1 MNSGDTIG
9 KYRLVRRL
17 GAGGMGEVWLATARG
32 HGGFVKTVVLK
43 TLLPEVAR
51 DPLFVEMLANE
62 ARICAKLS
70 HPNLIE
76 VFDFS
81 EHGGVYL
88 LAMEHVAGHPLHH
101 VMRAARGRNWTLP
114 TWFTM
119 RIAWE
124 CCRALQFAH
133 EHGVIHC
140 DLSPSNVMVTF
151 TGVTKVL
158 DFGVAHA
165 MARGPRSDRLKG
177 KLAYIAPERIKS
189 LATDGRTDIYALGV
203 MLYLIV
209 TGQMPFAANTDA
221 ELLRK
226 IVSTA
231 PKRPSELAPVDS
243 RIERLIL
250 RAMQPD
256 PARRYQNMNEV
267 LAELGP
273 CLEGQLGAY
282 GQQDVANLV
291 GRLFPP
297 PPPERVRVNAA
308 TPNGVPVGD
317 DDVTL
322 QPGHGNPPAV
332 APAQELKSVDIDVE
346 FDSVLEP
353 SVVKTPPPVPA
364 PVVAR
369 IARGSSSQPPLP
381 RPDLALSRLFPE
393 IAAGSE
399 PRSTVQS
406 LFGERPSSLAFG
418 PSRIFDRPEHV
429 EPRVEAVPDAEASEP
444 SVPAEEPV
452 VSRTITPGGFG
463 AYSGVRHANAPAWPW
478 ATSRTKPD

>member
-51 DPLFVEMLANE
+51 DPLFIDMLANE

-88 LAMEHVAGHPLHH
+88 LAMEHVSGHPLHH
-101 VMRAARGRNWTLP
+101 IMRAARGRNWTLP
-114 TWFTM
+114 SWFTM

-177 KLAYIAPERIKS
+177 KFAYIAPERIKS
-189 LATDGRTDIYALGV
+189 LATDCRTDIYSLGV

-209 TGQMPFAANTDA
+209 TGQLPFTASTDA

-226 IVSTA
+226 IVHTQ
-231 PKRPSELAPVDS
+231 PQRPSELAPVDS

-250 RAMQPD
+250 RAMQAD
-256 PARRYQNMNEV
+256 PARRYQNMDEV

-273 CLEGQLGAY
+273 CLEGQLGVY

-297 PPPERVRVNAA
+297 PAPERIRAKTA
-308 TPNGVPVGD
+308 TPTGVPVGD

-322 QPGHGNPPAV
+322 QPGRDDVLAV
-332 APAQELKSVDIDVE
+332 EPLQELKSVDIDVE
-346 FDSVLEP
+346 FDSALEP
-353 SVVKTPPPVPA
+353 SVVQTPPPVA

-369 IARGSSSQPPLP
+369 LARGSSSSPPLP

-393 IAAGSE
+393 IAGTNE

-406 LFGERPSSLAFG
+406 LFGERPSSHAFG
-418 PSRIFDRPEHV
+418 PSRIFDRPE
-429 EPRVEAVPDAEASEP
+429 PVPPPEEASADLAAPSEP
-444 SVPAEEPV
+444 DVPSEPPV

-478 ATSRTKPD
+478 TSSRTKPD